1 MASVPTGLSVPRSG
15 NPLHRM
21 HVTRPKSAKGR
32 TRTTPQAFSHSVEE
46 YTCHTSPSPRV
57 PTARA
62 PTSPRIA
69 QEDVPEL
76 LHQLPARPPSSTL
89 NRYRVL
95 PSIGAAGSKQTAE
108 DLALQTSSMQLSNAK
123 QERYAKTLYQAQP
136 PSAVTGTETS
146 RSQKPQ
152 RRQEVPSVPVNAQG
166 IASLPLNLEEPSDQE
181 PRLLLAIRSHSGQ
194 RFERYF
200 RPSDTI
206 QTVLAVAEEKTGASC
221 DNCCVETMEVP
232 RRSFPDLHRTLQD
245 CGIPNKSVLCIHQR
259 ERD

>member
-152 RRQEVPSVPVNAQG
+152 RRQE
-166 IASLPLNLEEPSDQE
+166 EPSDQE